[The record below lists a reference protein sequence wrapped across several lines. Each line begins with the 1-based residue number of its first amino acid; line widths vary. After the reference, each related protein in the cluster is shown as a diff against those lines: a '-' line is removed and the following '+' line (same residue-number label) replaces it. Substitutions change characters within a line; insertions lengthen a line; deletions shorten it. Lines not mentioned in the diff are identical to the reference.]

1 MSWRR
6 ASAAE
11 SSEKHIPIDAEH
23 SDKVIRYGETLCDWY
38 AVDYVY
44 LYTIDEEAGTV
55 TYIAASA
62 VDGKVENPPT
72 DHLVGYT
79 VKWDLHP
86 EELAVWRGE
95 KFVGHI
101 TANNSFGYEVSTLL
115 RIEDDFG
122 NRMIAGV
129 DVAHRDIQQK
139 ILSEF
144 ALLAAIIAV
153 VLLGIYTAVY
163 LIIRKRVSEPAQR
176 ISKSMTDFIT
186 DGKRSG
192 EKLEIRSNDEFGM
205 IAASSS

>member
-62 VDGKVENPPT
+62 VDGKVENPPA

-153 VLLGIYTAVY
+153 VLLGINGAVY
-163 LIIRKRVSEPAQR
+163 FIIRKRVSRPAQR